1 MPWSEWHPLEM
12 ANLAGEVVPDVPG
25 IYEIRVK
32 REIERVRDSSRLM
45 NIGRTITNLR
55 ERVRQKASDND
66 QLPAPLQWV
75 KMHAGESFEVRWL
88 TAISRNEAKVKEKVR
103 LAQFV
108 SRHWELPP
116 GNDLGPQ
123 RIPDIGDHMGGQN
136 PAITAEI
143 LESYAAIV
151 GELGPI

>member
-1 MPWSEWHPLEM
+1 
-12 ANLAGEVVPDVPG
+12 
-25 IYEIRVK
+25 
-32 REIERVRDSSRLM
+32 
-45 NIGRTITNLR
+45 
-55 ERVRQKASDND
+55 
-66 QLPAPLQWV
+66 
-75 KMHAGESFEVRWL
+75 MHAGESFEVRWL